1 MSLWKQIVGR
11 WGSGAGEQDEVRI
24 DGSFNALIAIRPQH
38 HEIHEGD
45 AFSANYEQSVT
56 NTNDQTVIAFNTP
69 NTTKWIHMVMTGH
82 VTSISR
88 ISVAEVTSIDVDE
101 GTQLVIYNRNR
112 NSANES
118 VVTSIEAA
126 PVANKATSYTAAQA
140 TGANITET
148 TRLDSVVIG
157 SPGVGGSGS
166 GSGGGSGGGRF
177 EFILKQNTQYAFIIE
192 SLDDSDN
199 IHTVDLNWYEHT
211 AIH

>member
-11 WGSGAGEQDEVRI
+11 WASGDDEQDEVRI
-24 DGSFNALIAIRPQH
+24 DGSFNSLIAIAVQH

-45 AFSANYEQSVT
+45 AFSANYEQSVSDT
-56 NTNDQTVIAFNTP
+56 GNQSVIAFNTP
-69 NTTKWIHMVMTGH
+69 DTTKWIHMVMTGH
-82 VTSISR
+82 VTSIAR
-88 ISVAEVTSIDVDE
+88 ISVAEITSIDVDE
-101 GTQLVIYNRNR
+101 GTQLTIYNRNR

-118 VVTSIEAA
+118 VVTSIETV
-126 PVANKATSYTAAQA
+126 PVANKATSYTAAQVA
-140 TGANITET
+140 GANITET

-166 GSGGGSGGGRF
+166 GSGGGSAGGRF

-199 IHTVDLNWYEHT
+199 THTVDMNWYEHT